1 MITATMINNYRIEN
15 VVVPRNKVFR
25 DISRSTAR
33 YRIWKGGAG
42 SGKSTDIAIGKIKKL
57 SDPRFKGC
65 NLLCVRKVN
74 ASNRD
79 STFVELKKAARRIF
93 GDIVDRVWQ
102 FPDGR
107 NASLYAKCLVTGAE
121 ILFRGCYNQDDIEKI
136 KSVTFEQGNLT
147 DIWIEEAT
155 EITEND
161 FEILDDRLRGIL
173 RDGLFYQIDLSFNPV
188 PSWIKKRFFDMPDKN
203 AFICESTYKDNR
215 FIDKAFSDRM
225 EERRIRDPEGFRIY
239 GAGQWGQLGG
249 IIFNNWE
256 VREFDTTLFNVRSY
270 GQDFGFNHPNVLLD
284 LGFKDGNIYICR
296 EMTRTGVDTNEII
309 RDANMNGWKK
319 NIEMW
324 CDSAE
329 PDRIKMWRA
338 AGYNAKPVSKE
349 KNSIKGQIEWLKGIV
364 SKTTVVNRRI
374 YIHPDCVNTIKEI
387 QQYRWKHDAKENIY
401 LDEPV
406 DFFDDHMAA
415 LRYGI
420 ERLRKPQGYTGF

>member
-1 MITATMINNYRIEN
+1 MVTMITNYRIEN
-15 VVVPRNKVFR
+15 VVIPRNKVFR

-33 YRIWKGGAG
+33 YRVWKGGAG
-42 SGKSTDIAIGKIKKL
+42 SGKSTDIAIDKIKKL

-79 STFVELKKAARRIF
+79 STFAELKKAARRIF
-93 GDIVDRVWQ
+93 GDMVDRVWQ

-107 NASLYAKCLVTGAE
+107 SSSLYAKCLVTGAE
-121 ILFRGCYNQDDIEKI
+121 VLFRGCYNQDDIEKI
-136 KSVTFEQGNLT
+136 KSVTFEKGNLT

-161 FEILDDRLRGIL
+161 FEILDDRLRGQL

-215 FIDKAFSDRM
+215 FIDKAFWDRM
-225 EERRIRDPEGFRIY
+225 EERRIRDPEGYRIY
-239 GAGQWGQLGG
+239 GAGEWGQLGG

-256 VREFDTTLFNVRSY
+256 VREFDTTQFNVRSY

-296 EMTRTGVDTNEII
+296 EMTRTGADTNEII
-309 RDANMNGWKK
+309 QEAIRSGWSRTV
-319 NIEMW
+319 EMW

-329 PDRIKMWRA
+329 PDRIKMWRT
-338 AGYNAKPVSKE
+338 AGFNAKPVSKE

-364 SKTTVVNRRI
+364 SKNTVVNRRI

-387 QQYRWKHDAKENIY
+387 QQYRWKHDAKENVY

-420 ERLRKPQGYTGF
+420 ERLRKPRGYCGF

>member
-1 MITATMINNYRIEN
+1 MINNYRIEN

-42 SGKSTDIAIGKIKKL
+42 SGKSTEIAIGKIKKL

-74 ASNRD
+74 ATNRD
-79 STFVELKKAARRIF
+79 STFAELKKAARRIF
-93 GDIVDRVWQ
+93 GDMVDRVWY

-161 FEILDDRLRGIL
+161 FEILDDRLRGQL

-215 FIDKAFSDRM
+215 FIDKAFWDRM
-225 EERRIRDPEGFRIY
+225 EERRIRDPEGYRIY
-239 GAGQWGQLGG
+239 GAGEWGQLGG

-256 VREFDTTLFNVRSY
+256 VREFDTTQFNVRSY

-296 EMTRTGVDTNEII
+296 EMTRTGADTNEII
-309 RDANMNGWKK
+309 QEAIRSGWSKTV
-319 NIEMW
+319 EMW

-338 AGYNAKPVSKE
+338 AGFNAKPVSKE
-349 KNSIKGQIEWLKGIV
+349 KNSVKGQIEWLKGIV
-364 SKTTVVNRRI
+364 SKNTVVNRRI

-387 QQYRWKHDAKENIY
+387 QQYRWKHDAKENVY

-420 ERLRKPQGYTGF
+420 ERLRKPRGYCGF

>member
-79 STFVELKKAARRIF
+79 STFAELKKAARRIF
-93 GDIVDRVWQ
+93 GDMVDRVWQ

-107 NASLYAKCLVTGAE
+107 SASLYAKCLVTGAE

-161 FEILDDRLRGIL
+161 FEILDDRLRGQL

-215 FIDKAFSDRM
+215 FIDKAFADRM

-239 GAGQWGQLGG
+239 GAGEWGQLGG

-270 GQDFGFNHPNVLLD
+270 GQDFGFNHPNVILD
-284 LGFKDGNIYICR
+284 LGFKDGNVYVCR
-296 EMTRTGVDTNEII
+296 ELTRTEVDTNEII
-309 RDANMNGWKK
+309 QDAIRCGWSRTV
-319 NIEMW
+319 EMW

-329 PDRIKMWRA
+329 PDRIKMWRT
-338 AGYNAKPVSKE
+338 AGFNAKPVSKE

-364 SKTTVVNRRI
+364 SKNTVVNRRI

>member
-1 MITATMINNYRIEN
+1 MVTMITNYRIEN
-15 VVVPRNKVFR
+15 VVIPRNKVFR

-33 YRIWKGGAG
+33 YRVWKGGAG
-42 SGKSTDIAIGKIKKL
+42 SGKSTDIAIDKIKKL

-79 STFVELKKAARRIF
+79 STFAELKKAARRIF
-93 GDIVDRVWQ
+93 GDMVDRVWQ

-107 NASLYAKCLVTGAE
+107 SSSLYAKCLVTGAE
-121 ILFRGCYNQDDIEKI
+121 VLFRGCYNQDDIEKI
-136 KSVTFEQGNLT
+136 KSVTFEKGNLT

-161 FEILDDRLRGIL
+161 FEILDDRLRGQL

-215 FIDKAFSDRM
+215 FLDKAFWDRM
-225 EERRIRDPEGFRIY
+225 EERRIRDPEGYRIY
-239 GAGQWGQLGG
+239 GAGEWGQLGG

-309 RDANMNGWKK
+309 RDANMDGWKK

-329 PDRIKMWRA
+329 PDRIKMWRT

-364 SKTTVVNRRI
+364 SKNTVVNRRI

-387 QQYRWKHDAKENIY
+387 QQYRWKHDAKENVY

-420 ERLRKPQGYTGF
+420 ERLRKPRGYCGF

>member
-1 MITATMINNYRIEN
+1 MINNYRIEN

-42 SGKSTDIAIGKIKKL
+42 SGKSTEIAIGKIKKL

-74 ASNRD
+74 ATNRD
-79 STFVELKKAARRIF
+79 STFAELKKAARRIF
-93 GDIVDRVWQ
+93 GDMVDRVWQ

-121 ILFRGCYNQDDIEKI
+121 VLFRGCYNQDDIEKI
-136 KSVTFEQGNLT
+136 KSVTFEKGNLT

-155 EITEND
+155 EITESD
-161 FEILDDRLRGIL
+161 FEILDDRLRGQL

-215 FIDKAFSDRM
+215 FIDKAFWDRM
-225 EERRIRDPEGFRIY
+225 EERRIRDPEGYRIY
-239 GAGQWGQLGG
+239 GAGEWGQLGG

-256 VREFDTTLFNVRSY
+256 VREFDTTQFNVRSY

-296 EMTRTGVDTNEII
+296 EMTRTGFDTNEII
-309 RDANMNGWKK
+309 QEAIRCGWSKTV
-319 NIEMW
+319 EMW

-338 AGYNAKPVSKE
+338 AGFNAKPVSKE

-364 SKTTVVNRRI
+364 SKNTVVNRRI

-387 QQYRWKHDAKENIY
+387 QQYRWKHDAKENVY

-420 ERLRKPQGYTGF
+420 ERLRKPRGYCGF

>member
-1 MITATMINNYRIEN
+1 MINNYRIEN
-15 VVVPRNKVFR
+15 VVISRNKVFR

-79 STFVELKKAARRIF
+79 STFAELKKAARRIF
-93 GDIVDRVWQ
+93 GDMVDRVWQ

-161 FEILDDRLRGIL
+161 FEILDDRLRGQL

-215 FIDKAFSDRM
+215 FIDKAFWDRM
-225 EERRIRDPEGFRIY
+225 EERRIRDPEGYRIY
-239 GAGQWGQLGG
+239 GAGEWGQLGG

-309 RDANMNGWKK
+309 QEAIRSGWSRTV
-319 NIEMW
+319 EMW

-329 PDRIKMWRA
+329 PDRIKMWRT
-338 AGYNAKPVSKE
+338 AGFNAKPVSKE

-364 SKTTVVNRRI
+364 SKNTVVNRRI

-387 QQYRWKHDAKENIY
+387 QQYRWKHDAKENVY

-420 ERLRKPQGYTGF
+420 ERLRKPRGYCGF

>member
-1 MITATMINNYRIEN
+1 MINNYRIEN

-74 ASNRD
+74 ATNRD
-79 STFVELKKAARRIF
+79 STFAELKKAARRIF
-93 GDIVDRVWQ
+93 GDMVDRVWH
-102 FPDGR
+102 FPEGR

-161 FEILDDRLRGIL
+161 FEILDDRLRGQL

-215 FIDKAFSDRM
+215 FIDKAFWERM
-225 EERRIRDPEGFRIY
+225 EERRIRDPEGYRIY
-239 GAGQWGQLGG
+239 GAGEWGQLGG

-256 VREFDTTLFNVRSY
+256 VREFDTTQFNVRSY

-296 EMTRTGVDTNEII
+296 EMTRTGADTNEII
-309 RDANMNGWKK
+309 QEAIRSGWSKTV
-319 NIEMW
+319 EMW

-338 AGYNAKPVSKE
+338 AGFNAKPVSKE
-349 KNSIKGQIEWLKGIV
+349 KNSVKGQIEWLKGIV
-364 SKTTVVNRRI
+364 SKNTVVNRRI

-387 QQYRWKHDAKENIY
+387 QQYRWKHDAKENVY

-420 ERLRKPQGYTGF
+420 ERLRKPRGYCGF

>member
-1 MITATMINNYRIEN
+1 MMINNYRIEN

-42 SGKSTDIAIGKIKKL
+42 SGKSTEIAIGKIKKL

-74 ASNRD
+74 ATNRD
-79 STFVELKKAARRIF
+79 STFAELKKAARRIF
-93 GDIVDRVWQ
+93 GDMVDRVWQ

-107 NASLYAKCLVTGAE
+107 NVSLYAKCLVTGAE
-121 ILFRGCYNQDDIEKI
+121 VLFRGCYNQDDIEKI
-136 KSVTFEQGNLT
+136 KSITFERGNLT

-155 EITEND
+155 EITESD
-161 FEILDDRLRGIL
+161 FEILDDRLRGQL

-215 FIDKAFSDRM
+215 FIDKAFWDRM
-225 EERRIRDPEGFRIY
+225 EERRIRDPEGYRIY
-239 GAGQWGQLGG
+239 GAGEWGQLGG

-256 VREFDTTLFNVRSY
+256 VREFDTTQFNVRSY

-296 EMTRTGVDTNEII
+296 EMTRTGFDTNEII
-309 RDANMNGWKK
+309 QEAIRCGWSKTV
-319 NIEMW
+319 EMW

-338 AGYNAKPVSKE
+338 AGFNAKPVSKE

-364 SKTTVVNRRI
+364 SKNTVVNRRI

-387 QQYRWKHDAKENIY
+387 QQYRWKHDAKENVY

-420 ERLRKPQGYTGF
+420 ERLRKPRGYCGF

>member
-1 MITATMINNYRIEN
+1 MAMTINSFEYQNID
-15 VVVPRNKVFR
+15 VIIQRNKIFR

-57 SDPRFKGC
+57 SDPRYKGS

-79 STFVELKKAARRIF
+79 STFAELKKAAKKIY
-93 GDIVDRVWQ
+93 GENCDRVWQ

-107 NASLYAKCLVTGAE
+107 SASLYAKNLVTGAE
-121 ILFRGCYNQDDIEKI
+121 VLFRGCYNQDDIEKI
-136 KSVTFEQGNLT
+136 KSVTFENGNLT

-155 EITEND
+155 EIEEKD

-173 RDGLFYQIDLSFNPV
+173 RNGLFYQMDLSFNPV
-188 PSWIKKRFFDMPDKN
+188 PSWIKKRFFDIPDDN
-203 AFICESTYKDNR
+203 AFICESTYLDNR
-215 FIDKAFSDRM
+215 FIDDAYKRRM
-225 EERRIRDPEGFRIY
+225 DERKRRDPDGYRIY

-249 IIFNNWE
+249 LIFSNWE
-256 VREFDTTLFNVRSY
+256 VRDFDTNLFNVRSY
-270 GQDFGFNHPNVLLD
+270 GQDFGFNHANVLLD
-284 LGFKDGNIYICR
+284 LAFKDDNIYICR
-296 EMTRTGVDTNEII
+296 ELTRTEIDTNEII
-309 RDANMNGWKK
+309 KDAIINGWSKSV
-319 NIEMW
+319 EMW

-329 PDRIKMWRA
+329 PDRIKMWRT
-338 AGYNAKPVSKE
+338 AGFNAKPVSKE
-349 KNSIKGQIEWLKGIV
+349 KNSIKGQIDWIKGIM
-364 SKTTVVNRRI
+364 SKDKVLNRKI
-374 YIHPDCVNTIKEI
+374 FIHPSCVNTIKEI
-387 QQYRWKHDAKENIY
+387 QQYRWKRDEKEGVY

-420 ERLRKPQGYTGF
+420 ERLRKPQGYCGF

>member
-1 MITATMINNYRIEN
+1 MITVTMITNYRIEN
-15 VVVPRNKVFR
+15 VVIPRNKVFR

-33 YRIWKGGAG
+33 YRVWKGGAG
-42 SGKSTDIAIGKIKKL
+42 SGKSTDISIDKIKKL

-79 STFVELKKAARRIF
+79 STFAELKKAARRIF
-93 GDIVDRVWQ
+93 GDMVDRVWQ

-107 NASLYAKCLVTGAE
+107 SSSLYAKCLVTGAE
-121 ILFRGCYNQDDIEKI
+121 VLFRGCYNQDDIEKI
-136 KSVTFEQGNLT
+136 KSVTFEKGNLT

-161 FEILDDRLRGIL
+161 FEILDDRLRGQL

-188 PSWIKKRFFDMPDKN
+188 PCWIKKRFFDMPDKN

-215 FIDKAFSDRM
+215 FIDKAYSERM
-225 EERRIRDPEGFRIY
+225 EERRIRDPEGYRIY
-239 GAGQWGQLGG
+239 GAGEWGQLGG

-256 VREFDTTLFNVRSY
+256 FREFDTNLFNTRTY
-270 GQDFGFNHPNVLLD
+270 GQDFGFNHANVILD
-284 LGFKDGNIYICR
+284 LGFKDGNVYVCR
-296 EMTRTGVDTNEII
+296 EMTRTGFDTNEII
-309 RDANMNGWKK
+309 RDANMDGWKK

-329 PDRIKMWRA
+329 PDRIKMWRT

-364 SKTTVVNRRI
+364 SKNTVVNRRI
-374 YIHPDCVNTIKEI
+374 YIHPSCVNTIKEI
-387 QQYRWKHDAKENIY
+387 QQYRWKHDAKENVY

>member
-79 STFVELKKAARRIF
+79 STFAELKKAARRIF
-93 GDIVDRVWQ
+93 GDMVDRVWQ

-161 FEILDDRLRGIL
+161 FEILDDRLRGQL

-215 FIDKAFSDRM
+215 FIDKAFWDRM
-225 EERRIRDPEGFRIY
+225 EERRIRDPEGYRIY
-239 GAGQWGQLGG
+239 GAGEWGQLGG

-256 VREFDTTLFNVRSY
+256 VREFDTTQFNVRSY

-309 RDANMNGWKK
+309 QDAIRSGWSRTV
-319 NIEMW
+319 EMW

-364 SKTTVVNRRI
+364 SKNTVVNRRI

-387 QQYRWKHDAKENIY
+387 QQYRWKHDANENVY

>member
-1 MITATMINNYRIEN
+1 MVTMITNYRIEN
-15 VVVPRNKVFR
+15 VVIPRNKVFR

-33 YRIWKGGAG
+33 YRVWKGGAG
-42 SGKSTDIAIGKIKKL
+42 SGKSTDIAIDKIKKL

-93 GDIVDRVWQ
+93 GDMVDRVWQ

-107 NASLYAKCLVTGAE
+107 SASLYAKCLVTGAE
-121 ILFRGCYNQDDIEKI
+121 VLFRGCYNQDDIEKI
-136 KSVTFEQGNLT
+136 KSVTFEKGNLT

-161 FEILDDRLRGIL
+161 FEILDDRLRGQL

-215 FIDKAFSDRM
+215 FIDKAYSDRM
-225 EERRIRDPEGFRIY
+225 EERRIRDPEGYRIY

-256 VREFDTTLFNVRSY
+256 VREFDTNLFNTRTY
-270 GQDFGFNHPNVLLD
+270 GQDFGFNHANVILD
-284 LGFKDGNIYICR
+284 LGFKDGNVYVCR

-309 RDANMNGWKK
+309 RDANIDGWMK

-329 PDRIKMWRA
+329 PDRIKMWRT

-364 SKTTVVNRRI
+364 SKNTVVNRRI
-374 YIHPDCVNTIKEI
+374 YIHPSCVNTIKEI
-387 QQYRWKHDAKENIY
+387 QQYRWKHDAKENVY

>member
-1 MITATMINNYRIEN
+1 MINNYRIEN

-79 STFVELKKAARRIF
+79 STFAELKKAARRIF
-93 GDIVDRVWQ
+93 GDMVDRVWQ

-161 FEILDDRLRGIL
+161 FEILDDRLRGQL

-215 FIDKAFSDRM
+215 FIDKAFWDRM
-225 EERRIRDPEGFRIY
+225 EERRIRDPEGYRIY
-239 GAGQWGQLGG
+239 GAGEWGQLGG

-284 LGFKDGNIYICR
+284 LGFKDGDIYICR

-309 RDANMNGWKK
+309 REAIRCGWSKTV
-319 NIEMW
+319 EMW

-329 PDRIKMWRA
+329 PDRIKMWRT
-338 AGYNAKPVSKE
+338 AGFNAKPVSKE

-364 SKTTVVNRRI
+364 SKNTVVNRRI

-387 QQYRWKHDAKENIY
+387 QQYRWKHDAKENVY

-420 ERLRKPQGYTGF
+420 ERLRKPRGYCGF

>member
-1 MITATMINNYRIEN
+1 MMINNYRIEN

-42 SGKSTDIAIGKIKKL
+42 SGKSTEIAIGKIKKL

-74 ASNRD
+74 ATNRD
-79 STFVELKKAARRIF
+79 STFAELKKAARRIF
-93 GDIVDRVWQ
+93 GDMVDRVWQ

-107 NASLYAKCLVTGAE
+107 NVSLYAKCLVTGAE
-121 ILFRGCYNQDDIEKI
+121 VLFRGCYNQDDIEKI
-136 KSVTFEQGNLT
+136 KSITFEKGNLT

-155 EITEND
+155 EITESD
-161 FEILDDRLRGIL
+161 FEILDDRLRGQL

-215 FIDKAFSDRM
+215 FIDKAFWDRM
-225 EERRIRDPEGFRIY
+225 EERRIRDPEGYRIY
-239 GAGQWGQLGG
+239 GAGEWGQLGG

-256 VREFDTTLFNVRSY
+256 VREFDTTQFNVRSY

-296 EMTRTGVDTNEII
+296 EMTRTGFDTNEII
-309 RDANMNGWKK
+309 QEAIRCGWSKTV
-319 NIEMW
+319 EMW

-338 AGYNAKPVSKE
+338 AGFNAKPVSKE

-364 SKTTVVNRRI
+364 SKNTVVNRRI

-387 QQYRWKHDAKENIY
+387 QQYRWKHDAKENVY

-420 ERLRKPQGYTGF
+420 ERLRKPRGYCGF

>member
-1 MITATMINNYRIEN
+1 MINNYRIEN
-15 VVVPRNKVFR
+15 VVIPRNKVFR

-33 YRIWKGGAG
+33 YRVYKGGAG
-42 SGKSTDIAIGKIKKL
+42 SGKSTDIAIDKIKKL

-79 STFVELKKAARRIF
+79 STFAELKKAARRIF
-93 GDIVDRVWQ
+93 GDMVDRVWQ

-107 NASLYAKCLVTGAE
+107 SSSMYAKCLVTGAE
-121 ILFRGCYNQDDIEKI
+121 VLFRGCYNQDDIEKI
-136 KSVTFEQGNLT
+136 KSVTFEKGNLT

-173 RDGLFYQIDLSFNPV
+173 RDGMFYQIDLSFNPV

-215 FIDKAFSDRM
+215 FIDKAYSDRM
-225 EERRIRDPEGFRIY
+225 EERRIRDPEGYRIY

-249 IIFNNWE
+249 LILSNF
-256 VREFDTTLFNVRSY
+256 VVKDFAVSSFDFRSY
-270 GQDFGFNHPNVLLD
+270 GQDFGFNHKNALLD
-284 LGFKDGNIYICR
+284 VGHKDGDVYICR
-296 EMTRTGVDTNEII
+296 ELVCTQKDTAEII
-309 RDANMNGWKK
+309 QMATASGWLK

-329 PDRIKMWRA
+329 PDRIQMWQKAGFRA
-338 AGYNAKPVSKE
+338 RGVEKE
-349 KNSIKGQIEWLKGIV
+349 KGSVRGQIEYLKGIV
-364 SKTTVVNRRI
+364 SKSDVVNRTI
-374 YIHPDCVNTIKEI
+374 YIHPSCRETISEI
-387 QQYRWKHDAKENIY
+387 RQWRWNFDNKLNDYI
-401 LDEPV
+401 DEPMS
-406 DFFDDHMAA
+406 FNDDCMAA
-415 LRYGI
+415 LRYSI
-420 ERLRKPQGYTGF
+420 ERNRKPSMGTATARVT

>member
-1 MITATMINNYRIEN
+1 MVTMITNYRIEN
-15 VVVPRNKVFR
+15 VTIPRNKVFR

-42 SGKSTDIAIGKIKKL
+42 SGKSTDIAIDKIKKL

-79 STFVELKKAARRIF
+79 STFAELKKAARRIF

-107 NASLYAKCLVTGAE
+107 SSSLYAKCLVTGAE
-121 ILFRGCYNQDDIEKI
+121 VLFRGCYNQDDIEKI
-136 KSVTFEQGNLT
+136 KSVTFEKGNLT

-173 RDGLFYQIDLSFNPV
+173 RDGMFYQMDLSFNPI

-215 FIDKAFSDRM
+215 FIDKAYSDRM

-270 GQDFGFNHPNVLLD
+270 GQDFGFNHANVLLD

-296 EMTRTGVDTNEII
+296 EMTRTEVDTNEII
-309 RDANMNGWKK
+309 RDANMDGWKK

-338 AGYNAKPVSKE
+338 AGFNAKPVSKE

-364 SKTTVVNRRI
+364 SKNTVVNRRI
-374 YIHPDCVNTIKEI
+374 YIHPSCVNTIKEI
-387 QQYRWKHDAKENIY
+387 QQYRWKHDAKENVY